1 MQEKILNYLI
11 KLCSY
16 FYENFNNHLSMQKE
30 AGQESRRVYFADVLN
45 SSMNRKKK
53 KKIT

>member
-16 FYENFNNHLSMQKE
+16 FYENIINHLAEGGWPGVTKGVFCRCFKCLCE
-30 AGQESRRVYFADVLN
+30 
-45 SSMNRKKK
+45 
-53 KKIT
+53 